1 MKSRIPLLL
10 ASVLAGSTF
19 VLPAWAQEVACPVK
33 IGGVLSL
40 TGPIGSVGQNIA
52 KSAQLAITT
61 INEGGG
67 VKGCPVELVLRDD
80 QGQPNVGVD
89 AAKFLIEVE
98 GVKAITAAISSGV
111 TVPILTSVT
120 AEAQI
125 PQVSCCSS
133 ANILT
138 ELAKEGKTGGFFFR
152 TFPTNQNLAYP
163 PAMIAAEKGLKRV
176 AVIYVNNDYGSALSE
191 NFKKAFEAHG
201 GEVVAAV
208 AFNESQASYRAEVST
223 ALAADADALLLV
235 AFPVDGASIAR
246 EWLSLGGAK
255 AMILNNALRS
265 PDFVEAVG
273 AQYLSE
279 AWGTDNAAAKGPEL
293 DGFREA
299 FTATNPGIA
308 PEGPGIYNIYDAIM
322 ALGLAMNIAP
332 DLSGPAI
339 RDAMWKIQAEGGTPV
354 GTGADDFAKANEMIR
369 AGKGISYVGATG
381 VVKFDQYGD
390 VFGPALVWSVAEDGA
405 LSIDREIDLNEMGEL
420 FRKID
425 G

>member
-10 ASVLAGSTF
+10 ASVLASSAF
-19 VLPAWAQEVACPVK
+19 VLPASAQEVACPVK

-52 KSAQLAITT
+52 KSAQLAIAT

-67 VKGCPVELVLRDD
+67 VKGCPVEMVLRDD

-111 TVPILTSVT
+111 TVPVLTSVT
-120 AEAQI
+120 ADAQI
-125 PQVSCCSS
+125 PQISCCSS

-138 ELAKEGKTGGFFFR
+138 ELGKQGKTGGFFFR

-176 AVIYVNNDYGSALSE
+176 AIIYVNNDYGSALSE

-201 GEVVAAV
+201 GEVVKAV
-208 AFNESQASYRAEVST
+208 AFNENQASYRAEVST

-246 EWLSLGGAK
+246 EWLSLGGARS
-255 AMILNNALRS
+255 MILNNALRS

-273 AQYLSE
+273 AQYLTES
-279 AWGTDNAAAKGPEL
+279 WGTDNAAAKGPEL
-293 DGFREA
+293 DSFREA
-299 FTATNPGIA
+299 FSAANPGIA

-332 DLSGPAI
+332 DLSGPSI
-339 RDAMWKIQAEGGTPV
+339 RDAMWQIQTEDGTPI
-354 GTGADDFAKANEMIR
+354 GTGADDFAKAIEVIK
-369 AGKGISYVGATG
+369 AGQGISYVGATG
-381 VVKFDQYGD
+381 AVNFDQYGD
-390 VFGPALVWSVAEDGA
+390 VKGPALVWSVAEDGT
-405 LSIDREIDLNEMGEL
+405 LTIDREIDLREMDDL
-420 FRKID
+420 FRKVD